1 MLIEGINMFN
11 KTKLSCAIGLAMATI
26 VNSPNASAEIEK
38 IIVTATKRME
48 SVQDVPVA
56 VQALGQKSLEQL
68 RVSKFENYIEFL
80 PSASAGGRGP
90 GQSEIYIRGVA
101 LDANG
106 IIGAEF
112 SPAPNVG
119 FYLDEQPISLGGRNL
134 DVYIS
139 DVERLEVLAGPQGTL
154 FGASAQAGAVRI
166 ITNKPDSAGF
176 SAGFDID
183 YSQTKGADNSAAV
196 EGYVNIPI
204 IDDEL
209 AVRFN
214 YYNDRQGGFIDNVLN
229 TFTVDPSVNPNPNPD
244 FFNNGDVSQGLEDQW
259 LNATFTEVDN
269 SEQVEDNFNDSQYVG
284 GRVGIQ
290 WDVHDNL
297 SVLVQ
302 HTHQN
307 LDVDGV
313 FDYDPTL
320 GERNVSRFSDDKL
333 EDNFDLTS
341 WSIDARIAQLEFVY
355 TGGYLDREVQQ
366 SIDYIGYNNSGGF
379 ASDYYTCTYGVVRNC
394 LDPNK
399 RFVANVSNT
408 RETHELRMITSSE
421 NRLSAVVGV
430 FYDDQEITHVGDF
443 DYTAA
448 PELGFFPNRAFPD
461 ATSNDPDV
469 KNAGVTFIND
479 LTRNEKQIAIF
490 GELYFDITDD
500 LSLSLGARYYEL
512 EATFLGSSSFATTS
526 AFGATK
532 DAPSYG
538 RNYDT
543 SLAEISPLKQ
553 TGHIG
558 KVTLD
563 YHLTEDVLFYS
574 TFSQGYRPGGFNRLS
589 GAATNN
595 NNLPQFDDFVVPA
608 IYKTDDLTNME
619 FGWKTMLADG
629 DVQFNGAIYKIDW
642 TDIQIA
648 ILDNSNI
655 SSLTFTSNVADAEII
670 GVEFDL
676 TWAATANLTLSSA
689 VSYNHSKITS
699 LNNGIDFTLAPV
711 GSELPLSPELQYSLR
726 ARYYMTVMDNI
737 DSYGQLSVQYSDE
750 SYSSLQLDVRE
761 KQSSYTVAN
770 ASIGVDY
777 EDYGIELYVDNLTNK
792 LVEKHINTQDDIRR
806 ITVNR
811 PRTIGLRVSYD
822 FY

>member
-1 MLIEGINMFN
+1 MIVFN
-11 KTKLSCAIGLAMATI
+11 KTKLGCAIGVAMATI
-26 VNSPNASAEIEK
+26 VNSPFAFADIETVM
-38 IIVTATKRME
+38 VTASKRME
-48 SVQDVPVA
+48 SVQDVPIS
-56 VQALGQKSLEQL
+56 VQALSQEALEQL
-68 RVSKFENYIEFL
+68 RVSKFEDYIEFL
-80 PSASAGGRGP
+80 PSVSAGGRGP
-90 GQSEIYIRGVA
+90 GQSEVYIRGVA

-119 FYLDEQPISLGGRNL
+119 FYLDEQAISLGGRNL
-134 DVYIS
+134 DVYIT

-166 ITNKPDSAGF
+166 ITNKPDTSEF
-176 SAGFDID
+176 TAGFDLD
-183 YSQTKGADNSAAV
+183 YSQTKGGDDSGAV
-196 EGYVNIPI
+196 EGFVNIPI

-209 AVRFN
+209 AVRFT
-214 YYNDRQGGFIDNVLN
+214 YFNDRQGGFIDNVLN
-229 TFTVDPSVNPNPNPD
+229 TFTVNPSVNPNPNPD
-244 FFNNGDVSQGLEDQW
+244 FFNNGDISQGLEDQW
-259 LNATFTEVDN
+259 LDATFTEVDN
-269 SEQVEDNFNDSQYVG
+269 SKFVEDDFNDSKYVG

-290 WDVHDNL
+290 WEVNDDL

-320 GERNVSRFSDDKL
+320 GERNVSRFSKDRLDD
-333 EDNFDLTS
+333 DFDLTS
-341 WSIDARIAQLEFVY
+341 WSIEARIAELDFVY

-399 RFVANVSNT
+399 RFLANVTNT
-408 RETHELRMITSSE
+408 RETHEFRVVTSSE

-443 DYTAA
+443 DYAAA

-461 ATSNDPDV
+461 ATANDSDF
-469 KNAGVTFIND
+469 KDATVTFIND

-490 GELYFDITDD
+490 GEVYFDITDD
-500 LSLSLGARYYEL
+500 LTLTLGARYYEL
-512 EATFLGSSSFATTS
+512 EATFKGSSSFATTS
-526 AFGATK
+526 AFGATE

-553 TGHIG
+553 DGSIG

-563 YHLTEDVLFYS
+563 YHLNKDVLFYG

-589 GAATNN
+589 GPATNT
-595 NNLPQFDDFVVPA
+595 NNLPQFEDFVVPA
-608 IYKTDDLTNME
+608 TYESDDLTNME
-619 FGWKTMLADG
+619 FGWKTTLADG
-629 DVQFNGAIYKIDW
+629 NLRFNGAIYKIDW
-642 TDIQIA
+642 SDIQIA
-648 ILDNSNI
+648 VLDNTNI
-655 SSLTFTSNVADAEII
+655 SGLTFTSNVADAEIT
-670 GVEFDL
+670 GAEFDL
-676 TWAATANLTLSSA
+676 TWAASNNLTLFSA
-689 VSYNHSKITS
+689 VSFNNSEVTS

-711 GSELPLSPELQYSLR
+711 GSQLPLAPELQYSLR
-726 ARYYMTVMDNI
+726 ARYDMTVMGDI
-737 DSYGQLSVQYSDE
+737 DAYGQLSAQYSDE
-750 SYSSLQLDVRE
+750 SYSSLQSDLRE
-761 KQSSYTVAN
+761 LQSSYAVAH
-770 ASIGVDY
+770 ASIGAN
-777 EDYGIELYVDNLTNK
+777 YGEFGVELYVENLTDE

-811 PRTIGLRVSYD
+811 PRTIGLRFSYD